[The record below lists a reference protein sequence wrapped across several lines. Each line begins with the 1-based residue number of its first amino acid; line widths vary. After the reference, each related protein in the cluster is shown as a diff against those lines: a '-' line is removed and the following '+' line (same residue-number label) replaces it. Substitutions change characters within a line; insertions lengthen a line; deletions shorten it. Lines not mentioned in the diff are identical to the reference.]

1 MLLNKKIHHSMILLS
16 FFLIKI
22 PFLSAQSQNIPLED
36 NRENLKRSVLVI
48 SHEKIFNTTNL
59 GSAIFKEFKI
69 AEKNLSIEA
78 EKVEKLFIDEERELT
93 LSRSDLKPD
102 DFIKLAN
109 DFDRRVELERLN
121 QRNKEALINE
131 NFKSW
136 KKIFFNIYMIP
147 IIQEYMRIYEA
158 SIVIDIDSKAFRLVI
173 FDSRIEITDRVIK
186 RMNNL
191 YQNVEELTLKITS
204 KDMKEN

>member
-22 PFLSAQSQNIPLED
+22 PFLTAQSQNIPLED

-59 GSAIFKEFKI
+59 GSAIFKKFKSV
-69 AEKNLSIEA
+69 EETLSIEA
-78 EKVEKLFIDEERELT
+78 EKVEKLFIDEERALT
-93 LSRSDLKPD
+93 LSRADLKSD
-102 DFIKLAN
+102 DFVKLAN

-186 RMNNL
+186 RMNKL

>member
-1 MLLNKKIHHSMILLS
+1 MSLNKKIHHTMIILS

-36 NRENLKRSVLVI
+36 SSENLKRSVLVI

-59 GSAIFKEFKI
+59 GSAIFIIFKS
-69 AEKNLSIEA
+69 AEETLSIEA
-78 EKVEKLFIDEERELT
+78 EKVEKLFIDEERALT
-93 LSRSDLKPD
+93 LSRADLKPD
-102 DFIKLAN
+102 DFVKLAN

-173 FDSRIEITDRVIK
+173 FDSRIEITDRVIE

-191 YQNVEELTLKITS
+191 YPNVDELTLQITS

>member
-1 MLLNKKIHHSMILLS
+1 M
-16 FFLIKI
+16 
-22 PFLSAQSQNIPLED
+22 
-36 NRENLKRSVLVI
+36 
-48 SHEKIFNTTNL
+48 
-59 GSAIFKEFKI
+59 
-69 AEKNLSIEA
+69 
-78 EKVEKLFIDEERELT
+78 FIDEERELT

-158 SIVIDIDSKAFRLVI
+158 SIVIDIDSKTFRLVI

-186 RMNNL
+186 RMNKL

>member
-1 MLLNKKIHHSMILLS
+1 MILLS

-48 SHEKIFNTTNL
+48 SHEKIFNT
-59 GSAIFKEFKI
+59 
-69 AEKNLSIEA
+69 
-78 EKVEKLFIDEERELT
+78 
-93 LSRSDLKPD
+93 
-102 DFIKLAN
+102 IKLAN